1 MCYYTYKNAYLL
13 GDVKNECILWMDLFI
28 IS

>member
-1 MCYYTYKNAYLL
+1 MCSYTYKNAYPL
-13 GDVKNECILWMDLFI
+13 GDVKNECILRMDLFI